1 MNAAMS
7 ARSVFLCAG
16 VLAFAGL
23 SAAEPVSAET
33 KAAAGETAKIETI
46 DRNFQQA
53 KIGNVEFRFI
63 NAESG
68 APLSLEGLPW
78 RLQSKSGNS
87 FRRLPDSMQGK
98 INGGAFWLANHPSGA
113 ALRFRTDS
121 RKIAIRGT
129 LAWSLDMNNMP
140 RAGSSGFDLYRGNGP
155 EAFHC
160 GTFQPNAKQGDFA
173 VTIYGTGDG
182 KMSDYILNFPLYGG
196 VKTLEI
202 GILPGSKLEAPTPH
216 KVGKPIL
223 FYGSSITQGGC
234 ASRPGNM
241 YPSQL
246 CRAVDAPGTVVMLN
260 DIQRRNR
267 DKLAIEIVTPD
278 DVSDAR
284 NLIGV
289 TGVGPAS
296 ALAILSVLSP
306 DQLTLAI
313 MTGDEKSITRAKG
326 VGAKSAKRIILEL
339 KDKIGGT
346 LDFSAG
352 PEGAPAP
359 AAYAD
364 GSRVALATAALAE
377 LGYSQSEAASA
388 LKGAD
393 GEHMSVEE
401 LVRYGLRA
409 MVMK

>member
-1 MNAAMS
+1 MFYYLNGKITVLEAGLA
-7 ARSVFLCAG
+7 VVDCAG
-16 VLAFAGL
+16 VGYACHCSSYTQSQLRLGEEHRLYTHVNVKEDAF
-23 SAAEPVSAET
+23 
-33 KAAAGETAKIETI
+33 
-46 DRNFQQA
+46 D
-53 KIGNVEFRFI
+53 
-63 NAESG
+63 
-68 APLSLEGLPW
+68 
-78 RLQSKSGNS
+78 
-87 FRRLPDSMQGK
+87 
-98 INGGAFWLANHPSGA
+98 
-113 ALRFRTDS
+113 
-121 RKIAIRGT
+121 
-129 LAWSLDMNNMP
+129 
-140 RAGSSGFDLYRGNGP
+140 
-155 EAFHC
+155 
-160 GTFQPNAKQGDFA
+160 
-173 VTIYGTGDG
+173 IYGFSGREE
-182 KMSDYILNFPLYGG
+182 LRLF
-196 VKTLEI
+196 
-202 GILPGSKLEAPTPH
+202 EALT
-216 KVGKPIL
+216 
-223 FYGSSITQGGC
+223 
-234 ASRPGNM
+234 
-241 YPSQL
+241 
-246 CRAVDAPGTVVMLN
+246 
-260 DIQRRNR
+260 
-267 DKLAIEIVTPD
+267 
-278 DVSDAR
+278 
-284 NLIGV
+284 GV

-313 MTGDEKSITRAKG
+313 MTG